1 MQDLLERAIDLAV
14 RRGAQYSD
22 ARVVENQ
29 TEQLLM
35 RDGVMEVMDSVE
47 GIGIGVRVL
56 VDSAW
61 GFASRRDLSA
71 AELERVT
78 DQAIRIAKASALV
91 PGEKVDLGPP
101 VTSRGSYVT
110 PVEIDPFSVSL
121 DQKVAVLSAADS
133 AMARVRGIRVREG
146 NLVFIKE
153 RRWFANSD
161 GARTEQTI
169 IETGGGIVATAVG
182 EGEVQ
187 TRSYPTSFGRQ
198 QLTAGWEAV
207 VGWDL
212 PGNAERVAS
221 EAISL
226 LTADPCP
233 SGTTDIILGG
243 DQVAL
248 QIHESCGHPTELDR
262 VFGTEA
268 AYAGTSFLT
277 TEKLGSF
284 RYGSEYINIT
294 ADSVRPMG
302 LGTFGWDDEGVPA
315 QSTPLVKDGLFLG
328 YLMSR
333 ETASKLG
340 LTSNGCMRAS
350 GWNRIPL
357 IRMTNVSLEP
367 GTWSLEDLIAD
378 TEDGIY
384 MEINRSWSIDDRRYN
399 FQFGTEVGRGRAS
412 GAYRVATEQRAVANS
427 EGTFGYHAGTQ
438 VDFQTVVMGDGSSG
452 WAQASHWKVGEVPV
466 AALGEEAIR
475 KALDGKNRQPI
486 EPEPYAVVLDPYATA
501 DLLSMLNLVGM
512 SAQAIIEGQSWM
524 VDRIG
529 TKAMNEQVNI
539 WDDGLDPR
547 SLPLPF
553 DYEGVPKQR
562 VDIVSEGVVRGPV
575 YDRKTAKR
583 LGDSSTGH
591 AMSPFL
597 PQIARG
603 YGPLALN
610 LVMLPGEATT
620 EELIA
625 STERGLYITRF
636 HYTRTVHPRD
646 CVVTGMTRDGV
657 FMIEQGKLTYP
668 VKDLRFTQSY
678 VEALRDVEA
687 VGSET
692 RLLIEDFLGLTARA
706 PALKIKNFRFTGSTV

>member
-1 MQDLLERAIDLAV
+1 MNRESEARTLTSRVLDLISPDQGEVALKGTSSALTRFANNAVHQNVSEANTQLYVRVFQGARAGSAITNRLDEASLKSAVKRARDLADMSADDPHFP
-14 RRGAQYSD
+14 GL
-22 ARVVENQ
+22 ARH
-29 TEQLLM
+29 
-35 RDGVMEVMDSVE
+35 G
-47 GIGIGVRVL
+47 
-56 VDSAW
+56 
-61 GFASRRDLSA
+61 SA
-71 AELERVT
+71 A
-78 DQAIRIAKASALV
+78 ALDA
-91 PGEKVDLGPP
+91 VDPAVAEQPP
-101 VTSRGSYVT
+101 
-110 PVEIDPFSVSL
+110 E
-121 DQKVAVLSAADS
+121 
-133 AMARVRGIRVREG
+133 AR
-146 NLVFIKE
+146 
-153 RRWFANSD
+153 A
-161 GARTEQTI
+161 Q
-169 IETGGGIVATAVG
+169 AVG
-182 EGEVQ
+182 EVC
-187 TRSYPTSFGRQ
+187 R
-198 QLTAGWEAV
+198 TA
-207 VGWDL
+207 
-212 PGNAERVAS
+212 
-221 EAISL
+221 
-226 LTADPCP
+226 
-233 SGTTDIILGG
+233 
-243 DQVAL
+243 
-248 QIHESCGHPTELDR
+248 
-262 VFGTEA
+262 A
-268 AYAGTSFLT
+268 AAGL
-277 TEKLGSF
+277 
-284 RYGSEYINIT
+284 
-294 ADSVRPMG
+294 
-302 LGTFGWDDEGVPA
+302 
-315 QSTPLVKDGLFLG
+315 
-328 YLMSR
+328 
-333 ETASKLG
+333 
-340 LTSNGCMRAS
+340 RA
-350 GWNRIPL
+350 
-357 IRMTNVSLEP
+357 
-367 GTWSLEDLIAD
+367 A
-378 TEDGIY
+378 
-384 MEINRSWSIDDRRYN
+384 
-399 FQFGTEVGRGRAS
+399 

-427 EGTFGYHAGTQ
+427 EGTFAYHAGTQ

-547 SLPLPF
+547 GLPLPF

-625 STERGLYITRF
+625 STEQGLYITRF
-636 HYTRTVHPRD
+636 HYTRAVHPRD